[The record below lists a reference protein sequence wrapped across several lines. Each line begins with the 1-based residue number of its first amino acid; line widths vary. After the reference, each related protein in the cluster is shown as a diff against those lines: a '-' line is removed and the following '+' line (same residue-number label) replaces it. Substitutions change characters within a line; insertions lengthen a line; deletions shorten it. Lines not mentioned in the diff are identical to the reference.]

1 MAGVACACAFAD
13 LTVTFVDIV
22 GFSSRAQRLSPGHL
36 VTLLNDFFSA
46 ADDCADRHGI
56 EKVKTIGDAYLAVAG
71 GMASRGLGG
80 EAALR
85 FARDL
90 IEKVEALAEASGI
103 DLQVRIGIHPGP
115 VVGGVPGQVGRGAQ

>member
-22 GFSSRAQRLSPGHL
+22 GFSSLAQRLSPGHL

-56 EKVKTIGDAYLAVAG
+56 EKVKTIGAAYLPVAG
-71 GMASRGLGG
+71 DLDSRGPGG

-85 FARDL
+85 FARDR
-90 IEKVEALAEASGI
+90 KSVVSSTSVS
-103 DLQVRIGIHPGP
+103 VRVDIW
-115 VVGGVPGQVGRGAQ
+115 GGLRV